1 MLKRFLGIVGLIVLA
16 LVFVVGGLLT
26 VTFVGRRGVTTG
38 QEIGGAQIVA
48 DGFTSLA
55 IVPVG
60 DKAVLLVDAGEDAAG
75 EAVLAALASRQLTPD
90 AVRAVLVTHGHPDHI
105 GAIPLF
111 SEAEVMALAA
121 EAPLVEGRAGS
132 RGPVTRFFPV
142 NRTGVTVTR
151 ALRDGETFKVGDT
164 SVRVFATPG
173 HTAGSAAYLI
183 NGVLFVGDSAD
194 VSRDGEIRGAPWIF
208 SDSQE
213 QNRASLRRLVD
224 RLAQERIDVRAIVP
238 AHSGVVEGLAPLTAF
253 ARADAP

>member
-1 MLKRFLGIVGLIVLA
+1 MPPSSA
-16 LVFVVGGLLT
+16 
-26 VTFVGRRGVTTG
+26 RGVWATG

-75 EAVLAALASRQLTPD
+75 EAV
-90 AVRAVLVTHGHPDHI
+90 
-105 GAIPLF
+105 
-111 SEAEVMALAA
+111 LAA

-213 QNRASLRRLVD
+213 QNRASLRRLAD

>member
-1 MLKRFLGIVGLIVLA
+1 MDAENTRKSE
-16 LVFVVGGLLT
+16 
-26 VTFVGRRGVTTG
+26 GRRLGSGFPLVG
-38 QEIGGAQIVA
+38 QVEHPVRQPALLQRPAGS
-48 DGFTSLA
+48 TRSLA
-55 IVPVG
+55 SFPHP
-60 DKAVLLVDAGEDAAG
+60 AVQSFETCP
-75 EAVLAALASRQLTPD
+75 SP
-90 AVRAVLVTHGHPDHI
+90 
-105 GAIPLF
+105 
-111 SEAEVMALAA
+111 
-121 EAPLVEGRAGS
+121 
-132 RGPVTRFFPV
+132 
-142 NRTGVTVTR
+142 
-151 ALRDGETFKVGDT
+151 RDGETFKVGDT

-213 QNRASLRRLVD
+213 QNRASLRRLAD